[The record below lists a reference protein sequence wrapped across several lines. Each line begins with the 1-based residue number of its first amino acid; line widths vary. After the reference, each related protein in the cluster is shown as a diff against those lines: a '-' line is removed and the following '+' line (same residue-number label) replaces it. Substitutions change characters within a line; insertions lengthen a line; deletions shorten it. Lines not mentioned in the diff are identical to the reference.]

1 MNRRVATAATPLRR
15 ALAIFLVMSGL
26 AWLLAGTALGSTPRV
41 RLIEVDGAITP
52 VMANY
57 VHRGIREAER
67 AGDHAVVIRLNTPGG
82 LSSAM
87 DDIIQDI
94 LASEVPVIVYVAPSG
109 ARAASAGVYI
119 TYAAHVAAMA
129 PATNIGS
136 ASPVLLGQDGQP
148 AQTDETMQQKVVND
162 AVAKIRGLAELR
174 GRNADWAEQA
184 VREAVNI
191 TADQA
196 LQMGVIDVVAPS
208 LDALLDTV
216 DGRPVTTMAG
226 EVTLQTRDAEIV
238 PVDMNLV
245 EQFFQILS
253 DPNVAY
259 ILLSLGLLGI
269 FLELANPGAV
279 LPGVVGGIFLL
290 LGLFALGNLDV
301 NWAGVLLMA
310 FGFILFIA
318 DLYLPTHG
326 VLTVGGII
334 SFALGSFLLM
344 QSPISPV
351 FQISRAVILTVTALV
366 AISFLAVITLVAR
379 AHARR
384 PATGR
389 EGLIGTVGV
398 VRRALDP
405 EGMVFVEGELWR
417 ARSNAGRISEGQ
429 LVRVV
434 GVEGLRLTVAPVAP
448 EEVETVAEQPQPAG
462 GVLRPLASITR
473 RGNPAQ

>member
-1 MNRRVATAATPLRR
+1 MRTVRQR
-15 ALAIFLVMSGL
+15 LVGLVLGLLLGL
-26 AWLLAGTALGSTPRV
+26 ALLNSGQAQTGPVVVVLTARGVINPAMAGYLA
-41 RLIEVDGAITP
+41 
-52 VMANY
+52 
-57 VHRGIREAER
+57 RGISEAER
-67 AGDHAVVIRLNTPGG
+67 LGATAVIIELDTPGG
-82 LSSAM
+82 LDTSM
-87 DDIIQDI
+87 REIMQTIIN
-94 LASEVPVIVYVAPSG
+94 AHVPVVVYVSPQG
-109 ARAASAGVYI
+109 ARAASAGMFI
-119 TYAAHVAAMA
+119 TVAAHVAAMA
-129 PATNIGS
+129 PSTNIGS
-136 ASPVLLGQDGQP
+136 AHPVTIGGPLPGGQDQP
-148 AQTDETMQQKVVND
+148 KPDPTMTEKVVND

-196 LQMGVIDVVAPS
+196 LQLGVIDVVAPS

-269 FLELANPGAV
+269 FLELANPGAI

-290 LGLFALGNLDV
+290 LGLFALGNLNV

-384 PATGR
+384 PATGK
-389 EGLIGTVGV
+389 EGLIG
-398 VRRALDP
+398 RASCR
-405 EGMVFVEGELWR
+405 E
-417 ARSNAGRISEGQ
+417 
-429 LVRVV
+429 RV
-434 GVEGLRLTVAPVAP
+434 
-448 EEVETVAEQPQPAG
+448 
-462 GVLRPLASITR
+462 
-473 RGNPAQ
+473 